1 MNEKIKTKTIYSL
14 KLMNFLIDNGCELLE
29 IRQHPHIKKYKCFV
43 FVDDDLLQDSI
54 AKFMKQREKEN
65 S

>member
-1 MNEKIKTKTIYSL
+1 MEKTKVIYSL
-14 KLMNFLIDNGCELLE
+14 RLMNFLVECGCELLE

-43 FVDDDLLQDSI
+43 FVDNEKLQESI
-54 AKFMKQREKEN
+54 AEFMMTKK

>member
-1 MNEKIKTKTIYSL
+1 MEHTKVIYSL
-14 KLMNFLIDNGCELLE
+14 RLMNFLVECGCELLE

-43 FVDDDLLQDSI
+43 FVDDELLQRSI
-54 AKFMKQREKEN
+54 GEFMIMNKK